1 MGFSITWCAVPED
14 RADQFIQTLRLSP
27 TGQTEEIPESLDCM
41 AKLDT
46 GWRVIWHNKYGCSYL
61 KPKDLARLS
70 TDHDVIL
77 CLIEEHVMATSAELW
92 SKGKRKWWLS
102 HEGENGPK
110 GLEVDGD
117 PPESYQATAKE
128 MEALQL
134 AEGGD
139 KAEVDYISEI
149 PLDVAKSL
157 VGFKHDEICPH
168 IIGGRFDVMARAAPK
183 TTMLSQLFG
192 RKK

>member
-1 MGFSITWCAVPED
+1 MGFSITWCAVPEKN
-14 RADQFIQTLRLSP
+14 ADQFMQKLGLTP
-27 TGQTEEIPESLDCM
+27 TAETEEIPESLDCM

-46 GWRVIWHNKYGCSYL
+46 GWRIIWHNKYGCPYL
-61 KPKDLARLS
+61 KPKDLALLS
-70 TDHDVIL
+70 IDHDVLL

-92 SKGKRKWWLS
+92 SNGNRKWWIS
-102 HEGENGPK
+102 HEGEDGPK

-117 PPESYQATAKE
+117 PPESLAMIRKG

-139 KAEVDYISEI
+139 NAEVDYMSEI
-149 PLDVAKSL
+149 PLEVAKSV

-168 IIGGRFDVMARAAPK
+168 IIGGCFAVMSRAAVP
-183 TTMLSQLFG
+183 TQSVLSRLLG
-192 RKK
+192 WK